1 MKTVVPLISLM
12 LSLLYIPSAK
22 SEVILTGIVQSVL
35 SGDQLVMAHPELGQQ
50 PIRLAQI
57 DAPELALGTCKAQPW
72 AEVAQKAIS
81 QQLLGM
87 SVQASCLERLDS
99 EGFAVC
105 QVAVDGENI
114 NQWMLSQGH
123 AWFDRSLGNNIWLQ
137 QLEQEAKRKRQG
149 LWGNAA
155 NTQAPWAYKA
165 QCQLARR

>member
-1 MKTVVPLISLM
+1 MKTAVTLIGLM
-12 LSLLYIPSAK
+12 LSLLTISSAK
-22 SEVILTGIVQSVL
+22 SDVIISGIVQTVL
-35 SGDQLVMAHPELGQQ
+35 SGDQIIITHPELGQQ
-50 PIRLAQI
+50 AIRLAQI
-57 DAPELALGTCKAQPW
+57 DAPELALGSCRAQAW
-72 AEVAQKAIS
+72 SDIAQKALS
-81 QQLLGM
+81 QQVLGLN
-87 SVQASCLERLDS
+87 VQASCLERLDS

-105 QVAVDGENI
+105 QVAVDGENM

-165 QCQLARR
+165 QCQSARR

>member
-1 MKTVVPLISLM
+1 MKTAVTLIGLM
-12 LSLLYIPSAK
+12 LSLLYISSVK
-22 SEVILTGIVQSVL
+22 SDVIIFGIVQTVL
-35 SGDQLVMAHPELGQQ
+35 SGDQLIVAHPELGQQ

-57 DAPELALGTCKAQPW
+57 DAPELAMGACKAQPW
-72 AEVAQKAIS
+72 ADVAQKVLS
-81 QQLLGM
+81 QQLQGM
-87 SVQASCLERLDS
+87 SVQATCLERLDS

-149 LWGNAA
+149 LWGNSA
-155 NTQAPWAYKA
+155 NVQAPWAYKV
-165 QCQLARR
+165 QCQSARR

>member
-1 MKTVVPLISLM
+1 MKATVTLIGLM
-12 LSLLYIPSAK
+12 FSLLTISSAK
-22 SEVILTGIVQSVL
+22 SDVIISGIVQTVL
-35 SGDQLVMAHPELGQQ
+35 SGDQMIITHPDLGQQ
-50 PIRLAQI
+50 AIRLAQI
-57 DAPELALGTCKAQPW
+57 DAPELALSACKAQPW
-72 AEVAQKAIS
+72 ADVSQKALS

-105 QVAVDGENI
+105 QVVVDGENI

-155 NTQAPWAYKA
+155 SAIPPWQQRA
-165 QCQLARR
+165 QCSGNRR

>member
-137 QLEQEAKRKRQG
+137 QLEQEAKRKRKG
-149 LWGNAA
+149 LWGHSVNLQPPWSFK
-155 NTQAPWAYKA
+155 TQ
-165 QCQLARR
+165 CLGSRR